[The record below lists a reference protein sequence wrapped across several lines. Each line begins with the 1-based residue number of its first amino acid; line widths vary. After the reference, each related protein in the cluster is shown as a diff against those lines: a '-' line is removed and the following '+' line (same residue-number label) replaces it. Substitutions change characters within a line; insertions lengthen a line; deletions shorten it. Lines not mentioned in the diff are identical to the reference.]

1 MSEGMTLTEVY
12 RDLRKLAPA
21 DRAWILERLS
31 SSAKMKLARGLGADG
46 PLYEPTATA
55 QSMRRLDALSAARVI
70 DALKGEASWVV
81 WAIWRAA
88 AWSWSAKVLRGLPA
102 GVRYDLQT
110 WQRQQAEVS
119 PAVTQ
124 FLVRSL
130 AERVDSATTA
140 DVSKFER
147 LLRRFSGRAA

>member
-1 MSEGMTLTEVY
+1 MTLTEVY
-12 RDLRKLAPA
+12 RDLRRLAPA

-55 QSMRRLDALSAARVI
+55 QSMRQLDALSAAQVLE
-70 DALKGEASWVV
+70 ALKGEATWVV
-81 WAIWRAA
+81 WAVWRAA
-88 AWSWSAKVLRGLPA
+88 SWSWSAKVLRGLPPN
-102 GVRYDLQT
+102 VRYDLQA
-110 WQRQQAEVS
+110 WQRHRAEVS

-124 FLVRSL
+124 FLVRAL
-130 AERVDSATTA
+130 AERVHDAATDDR

-147 LLRRFSGRAA
+147 LLRRFARRAA

>member
-1 MSEGMTLTEVY
+1 VTLTDIY

-55 QSMRRLDALSAARVI
+55 KSMRQLDALSPAEVL
-70 DALKGEASWVV
+70 DALQGEPSWIV

-88 AWSWSAKVLRGLPA
+88 GWSWAHKVLRGLPPN
-102 GVRYDLQT
+102 VRYDLQT
-110 WQRQQAEVS
+110 WQRQRSEVS
-119 PAVTQ
+119 PAITQ
-124 FLVRSL
+124 FLVHAL
-130 AERVDSATTA
+130 ARRISARGSE
-140 DVSKFER
+140 VREISRFER
-147 LLRRFSGRAA
+147 ILRRFTRRAA